1 MTHSE
6 EKLMPQMTKL
16 ADKDIKTSIIN
27 NPMQSRRKK
36 KYEHVKKT
44 WKIIKKKTN

>member
-1 MTHSE
+1 MSGIQSQITKQKCMTHSE

-27 NPMQSRRKK
+27 NPM
-36 KYEHVKKT
+36 
-44 WKIIKKKTN
+44 